1 MEAAALAQAEAKKT
15 NRHHVL
21 GGLAVFSL
29 VCVIIAVIYYIHES
43 KYVYTDKAE
52 VQAPLIKLT
61 PSAPGILKRISVADG
76 DWLFANE
83 TVARVGD
90 EIIHT
95 QVAGT
100 AVDVKTDIGTEYKPG
115 DAVVTMVEPK
125 ALRII
130 ARIEEDKGLKD
141 VYEGQKA
148 YFTVDAFGSKS
159 YEGTVETISETKRAQ
174 DVVFSISDK
183 RETKEFEVKI
193 KYDTEAYPEL
203 RNGMSARVWIVK

>member
-1 MEAAALAQAEAKKT
+1 MEAAALAQAQAKKT
-15 NRHHVL
+15 NRHNVL
-21 GGLAVFSL
+21 AGLGVFTL
-29 VCVIIAVIYYIHES
+29 VCVIIGVVYYVHES
-43 KYVYTDKAE
+43 KYIYTDKAE
-52 VQAPLIKLT
+52 VQAPLIKLA
-61 PSAPGILKRISVADG
+61 PSAPGQLKRVTVADG
-76 DWLFANE
+76 DWLYANE

-90 EIIHT
+90 EILHT
-95 QVAGT
+95 EVAGT

-125 ALRII
+125 ALRVV
-130 ARIEEDKGLKD
+130 ARVQEDKGLKD

-148 YFTVDAFGSKS
+148 LFTVDAFGSRQ

-193 KYDTEAYPEL
+193 SYDTAAYPEL